1 MKTKIVT
8 IIILLL
14 ILIFSGIVF
23 AQTQEKSLNLLIDI
37 HPYIELEIGEDMN
50 IDVEQPWQGGEI
62 REVTSQLNLK
72 TNTEVELSWQ
82 TTKLTNKK
90 TGRSLPLGI
99 PTDFVQRLSNGKKV
113 EAVDQPFGL
122 NTFLINTASLQTYN
136 ISKKNKKKDNHIL
149 ASIVKDKEI
158 LQSTQGFILNPGVY
172 DFDIIVQYY
181 WAKESIWSHIIAGE
195 YKGQIIY
202 TVAAVEDV
210 SE

>member
-82 TTKLTNKK
+82 TTKLTHKK

>member
-23 AQTQEKSLNLLIDI
+23 AQTQEKRLNLLIDI